1 MSEVDTHARVLVED
15 RGDGVRLITMNRP
28 DALNA
33 MDADQYEQITAAL
46 TTAAIDDDVV
56 VVVITGA
63 GRAFSSGADT
73 RVLAGDTDEP
83 ERIMRAFPDFC
94 ERLVDFPK
102 PLIAAV
108 NGVGVGI
115 GMTMLLHCDM
125 VVMADDARLR
135 TPFTR
140 IGVSPEAGSSVL
152 LPAVVGPQHAAHMLM
167 VGDWVDANE
176 AVDMGLALRAV
187 PTERLL
193 DDALGLA
200 SEVTAGDP
208 HSLQATKKLLVE
220 GRTRLLGDTIHREIE
235 VLSELVVRR
244 LDAEAN

>member
-1 MSEVDTHARVLVED
+1 VSGGDAPRVLVEE

-33 MDADQYEQITAAL
+33 FDADQYEQTTAAL
-46 TTAAIDDDVV
+46 TDAATDDSVV

-73 RVLAGDTDEP
+73 QVLAGDTDDP
-83 ERIMRAFPDFC
+83 ERISKAFPEFC

-125 VVMADDARLR
+125 VVIADDARLR
-135 TPFTR
+135 TPFAR

-152 LPAVVGPQHAAHMLM
+152 LPATIGPQQAARMLM
-167 VGDWVDANE
+167 VGDWVGSSE
-176 AVDMGLALRAV
+176 AVNLGLALRAV
-187 PTERLL
+187 PAERLL
-193 DDALGLA
+193 DDALELA
-200 SEVTAGDP
+200 SEVAARDP
-208 HSLQATKKLLVE
+208 HSLRATKQLLIE
-220 GRTRLLGDTIHREIE
+220 SRTRLLGDTIHREIE

-244 LDAEAN
+244 LAADAG